1 MELKFPLEDVVLEI
15 SNHKKEVD
23 SAIYSDRFYRL
34 NETEFSMDVKNVGC
48 FYASNGNY
56 ISILLYPKAT
66 KTMVEL
72 YLNGSTY
79 GAILHQR
86 QILPLHGSSFAYKGK
101 GIMLCGES
109 GAGKSSLTASFCK
122 HSARFLTDD
131 VSPIVFKTSKPYVL
145 PLSDRIKLWK
155 DSLHQL
161 NYANENLTQ
170 ISSDYHK
177 FYFPIE
183 QPKNFVYPLDIIFI
197 LEKHQQNEVN
207 IEEILGIK
215 KFEHLRNEI
224 YRWEYLQGMKTTE
237 VRYLKKIIDLNA
249 NLRAFKVS
257 RPENIEIEV
266 MRTKLESHIRLIA
279 E

>member
-1 MELKFPLEDVVLEI
+1 MELKFPLDDVSIEF
-15 SNHKKEVD
+15 SNQRKEVV
-23 SAIYSDRFYRL
+23 SPVYSDNFYRL
-34 NETEFSMDVKNVGC
+34 NETEFSMDVKDVGW

-56 ISILLYPKAT
+56 ININLYPKAT

-122 HSARFLTDD
+122 HGARFLTDD

-145 PLSDRIKLWK
+145 PLSDRIKLWE
-155 DSLHQL
+155 DSLHEL
-161 NYANENLTQ
+161 NYVNDNLTQ

-183 QPKNFVYPLDIIFI
+183 PIETQAYALDIVFI
-197 LEKHQQNEVN
+197 IDKYKGQEVK
-207 IEEILGIK
+207 IEEIAGIQ
-215 KFEHLRNEI
+215 KFEQLRNEI
-224 YRWEYLQGMKTTE
+224 YRWEYLQGMKMTE
-237 VRYLKKIIDLNA
+237 ADYLKKIIDLNA

-257 RPENIEIEV
+257 RPENIELDAMRRRIE
-266 MRTKLESHIRLIA
+266 SYIN
-279 E
+279 

>member
-1 MELKFPLEDVVLEI
+1 MELKFPLDDVSIEF
-15 SNHKKEVD
+15 SNQRKEVV
-23 SAIYSDRFYRL
+23 SPVYSDNFYRL
-34 NETEFSMDVKNVGC
+34 NETEFSMDVKDVGW

-56 ISILLYPKAT
+56 ININLYPKAT

-122 HSARFLTDD
+122 HGARFLTDD

-145 PLSDRIKLWK
+145 PLSDRIKLWE

-161 NYANENLTQ
+161 NYVNDNLTQ

-183 QPKNFVYPLDIIFI
+183 PIETQAYALDIVFI
-197 LEKHQQNEVN
+197 IDKYKGQEVK
-207 IEEILGIK
+207 IEEIAGIQ
-215 KFEHLRNEI
+215 KFEQLRNEI
-224 YRWEYLQGMKTTE
+224 YRWEYLQGMKMTE
-237 VRYLKKIIDLNA
+237 ADYLKKIIDLNA

-257 RPENIEIEV
+257 RPENIELDAMRRRIE
-266 MRTKLESHIRLIA
+266 SYIN
-279 E
+279 

>member
-1 MELKFPLEDVVLEI
+1 MELKFPLDDVSIEF
-15 SNHKKEVD
+15 SNQRKEVV
-23 SAIYSDRFYRL
+23 SPVYSDNFYRL
-34 NETEFSMDVKNVGC
+34 NETEFSMDVKDVGC

-56 ISILLYPKAT
+56 ININLYPKAT

-86 QILPLHGSSFAYKGK
+86 QILPLHGSSFAHKGK

-122 HSARFLTDD
+122 HGARFLTDD

-145 PLSDRIKLWK
+145 PLSDRIKLWE

-161 NYANENLTQ
+161 NYVNDNLTQ
-170 ISSDYHK
+170 ISTDYHK

-183 QPKNFVYPLDIIFI
+183 PTETQAYALDIIFI
-197 LEKHQQNEVN
+197 IDKYKGQEVK
-207 IEEILGIK
+207 IEEIAGIQ
-215 KFEHLRNEI
+215 KFEQLRNEI
-224 YRWEYLQGMKTTE
+224 YRWEYLQGMKMTE
-237 VRYLKKIIDLNA
+237 ADYLKKIIDLNA
-249 NLRAFKVS
+249 NLKAFKVS
-257 RPENIEIEV
+257 RPENIELDAMRRRIE
-266 MRTKLESHIRLIA
+266 SFIN
-279 E
+279 